1 VAAEFQLNWEL
12 VWQWVD
18 QLARQAK
25 ALLVQLTGL
34 LLRYEPEVNAVTWS
48 WELTTDTGYR
58 TKTRDPAKR
67 ESLAA
72 IGPLLTCAHR
82 LWQLGRAAGLGWGEP
97 DPAELMGFLDSCMRA
112 LG

>member
-1 VAAEFQLNWEL
+1 M
-12 VWQWVD
+12 
-18 QLARQAK
+18 
-25 ALLVQLTGL
+25 TGL
-34 LLRYEPEVNAVTWS
+34 LLRYEPEANIVAH
-48 WELTTDTGYR
+48 ELTRDADYR

-82 LWQLGRAAGLGWGEP
+82 LWQVGRAAGVGWGEP
-97 DPAELMGFLDSCMRA
+97 DPAQLLGFLDSCQKA